1 MNTLAKAGAAGKDPL
16 IANPDAAQL
25 NRNLAIANLVLAG
38 VDILA
43 AGVDGA
49 KLANKMLSGS
59 QADVIAKLTPEQ
71 TKQFKTLANSTD
83 EGQKQQLRQ
92 SLKREL
98 GDEFEVANKVF
109 DSIVLLIL
117 KGFLTVVSLAK

>member
-1 MNTLAKAGAAGKDPL
+1 M
-16 IANPDAAQL
+16 
-25 NRNLAIANLVLAG
+25 LAG